1 MKQTKYCYMQQ
12 KEYHKYNV
20 RSQTKIP
27 RTGFHYLKSKNTQ
40 NNLNCQESGYRLYL
54 SGVLRTGSGNF

>member
-1 MKQTKYCYMQQ
+1 MQQ

-20 RSQTKIP
+20 RNQTKIP